1 MKLVQLLER
10 ILIEVSFEQLKADF
24 VDSGKLS
31 KKVFDQIVDAAG
43 GKKEVEIKDGKPEE
57 KIVGGKSAYAT
68 WLAARVYG
76 KDIEPEDVYKYKD
89 YLAIYNRRKREYE
102 SSDIATIKD
111 PQAVQAFVNTSIE
124 LLDKENQDK
133 STAKGVAKQDKYT
146 DFKIGEVDGFT
157 VYELPKGRTDLYGTS
172 CELGSGTEWCTATGK
187 TDEHFLRYITRGP
200 LYIFIKGD
208 EKYQFSFAAKQFM
221 DKYDRPVVVMG
232 DPYKV
237 LPLFEF
243 LHNLK
248 GYSIPARL
256 QEVPKYTEK
265 VFMQFGRIKRGGF
278 GIEGTYEELKSKLTS
293 TSRNNADIV
302 ADKLNLTWDRMI
314 IYQVPDYDKM
324 TTLFAIHGTDENG
337 KEYMYDRAG
346 IGGSGYSKIYSSG
359 GTKVNVSNVVIG
371 ATTAADFKENLDPE
385 TFKDTGKAGR
395 WGSGYKLA

>member
-1 MKLVQLLER
+1 MRDELYSRGLED
-10 ILIEVSFEQLKADF
+10 LIRYVNSFANT
-24 VDSGKLS
+24 
-31 KKVFDQIVDAAG
+31 
-43 GKKEVEIKDGKPEE
+43 KEMDMVEIG
-57 KIVGGKSAYAT
+57 SYAGEST
-68 WLAARVYG
+68 VIFAKHFRRVVAIDPYLNDYDVN
-76 KDIEPEDVYKYKD
+76 DI
-89 YLAIYNRRKREYE
+89 
-102 SSDIATIKD
+102 T
-111 PQAVQAFVNTSIE
+111 
-124 LLDKENQDK
+124 
-133 STAKGVAKQDKYT
+133 
-146 DFKIGEVDGFT
+146 
-157 VYELPKGRTDLYGTS
+157 
-172 CELGSGTEWCTATGK
+172 C
-187 TDEHFLRYITRGP
+187 
-200 LYIFIKGD
+200 
-208 EKYQFSFAAKQFM
+208 QFM
-221 DKYDRPVVVMG
+221 DKYDRPVVVVG

-371 ATTAADFKENLDPE
+371 ATTAADFKENLDPK
-385 TFKDTGKAGR
+385 TFKDTGRAGR
-395 WGSGYKLA
+395 WGSGYKPA